1 MKYSR
6 QRNIILDIVKNSYDH
21 PTAETVYKLA
31 RKELPSIG
39 IATVYRN
46 LNQLVDSGEVV
57 RISLPGGVDRF
68 DGHLDKHYHSIC
80 PDCGRLTDL
89 NGADEHSLTK
99 LKDDM
104 SKAFGLDAANEI
116 KFRSVILE
124 CKCDKCRMQTE
135 KRNFMESCLQLSV

>member
-46 LNQLVDSGEVV
+46 LNQLVDSGEVI
-57 RISLPGGVDRF
+57 RISLPGGV
-68 DGHLDKHYHSIC
+68 
-80 PDCGRLTDL
+80 
-89 NGADEHSLTK
+89 E
-99 LKDDM
+99 DDM

-135 KRNFMESCLQLSV
+135 KRNFMESRLQLSV